1 MDRREIRLIFVDEAK
16 VETHADI
23 VFELKKRY
31 EYQKISDMTYEWKK
45 NLLMDIYTEELQ
57 LLDAMKDCHTIEVED
72 PDARRK
78 LNMAFESLDKIIEIL
93 FDLERKVR
101 N

>member
-1 MDRREIRLIFVDEAK
+1 MDRRETRLVFVAEAK
-16 VETHADI
+16 VEIHSDI
-23 VFELKKRY
+23 VSELKKRY
-31 EYQKISDMTYEWKK
+31 EYQKLSDMTYEWKK

-57 LLDAMKDCHTIEVED
+57 LLDEMKDCHIIEVED

-78 LNMAFESLDKIIEIL
+78 LSMAFESLDKIIEIL
-93 FDLERKVR
+93 FDLERKIK

>member
-1 MDRREIRLIFVDEAK
+1 MDRREIRIVFVVESK
-16 VETHADI
+16 VETHSNI
-23 VFELKKRY
+23 VSELKKRY
-31 EYQKISDMTYEWKK
+31 EYQKMSDMTYEWKK

-57 LLDAMKDCHTIEVED
+57 LLEAMKDCYTIEVED

-78 LNMAFESLDKIIEIL
+78 LTMAFESLDKIIEIL
-93 FDLERKVR
+93 FDIERKIK

>member
-1 MDRREIRLIFVDEAK
+1 MDRRESRIMFVIESK

-31 EYQKISDMTYEWKK
+31 EYQKLSDMTYEWKK
-45 NLLMDIYTEELQ
+45 NLLMDIYNEELQ
-57 LLDAMKDCHTIEVED
+57 LLKAMKDCYTIEVED

-93 FDLERKVR
+93 FDLERKVK